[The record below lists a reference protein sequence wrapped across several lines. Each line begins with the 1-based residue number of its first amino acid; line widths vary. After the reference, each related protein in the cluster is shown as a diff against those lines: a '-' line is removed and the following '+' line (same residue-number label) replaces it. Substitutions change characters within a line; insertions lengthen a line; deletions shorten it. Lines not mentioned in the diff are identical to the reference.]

1 MPERNS
7 TIVGG
12 LGNPL
17 MADEGIGLYIVRG
30 LMAESERAS
39 AVDIIELG
47 SSLMNVV
54 HAIAGRRKAIL
65 VDCAYMGEPAG
76 KIRRFHPDEVISV
89 KAMTHFSLHEGDLL
103 EALVL
108 SKRLGEYPEEVVIFG
123 IQPERIAPGEG
134 LSSAL
139 QKRLQDYIDVISA
152 EMEDSLIPL
161 DR

>member
-1 MPERNS
+1 MPERKDM
-7 TIVGG
+7 VVVG

-17 MADEGIGLYIVRG
+17 MADEGIGLYVLRG
-30 LMAESERAS
+30 LMAGSERLS
-39 AVDIIELG
+39 DIDYVDLG
-47 SSLMNVV
+47 SSLMGVV

-65 VDCAYMGEPAG
+65 IDCAYMGEPPAT
-76 KIRRFHPDEVISV
+76 IRRFNPDEVVSV

-103 EALVL
+103 EALGL
-108 SKRLGEYPEEVVIFG
+108 SQRLGEYPEEVVIYG

-139 QKRLQDYIDVISA
+139 QERSHDYIDVISA
-152 EMEDSLIPL
+152 EVEGFLVRQ